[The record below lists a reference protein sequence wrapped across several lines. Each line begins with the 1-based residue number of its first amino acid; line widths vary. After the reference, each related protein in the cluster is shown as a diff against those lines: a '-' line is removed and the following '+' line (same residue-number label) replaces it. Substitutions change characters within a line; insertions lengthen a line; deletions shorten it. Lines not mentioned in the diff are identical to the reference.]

1 MQINYDNFQFLEN
14 DALYYKEEPIAD
26 FNLRVVDKKVFLG
39 LSKARGQ
46 PSYLVEV
53 TYTDSRISHSEWVND
68 LKNLDLFELFE
79 INDCF
84 LSAENRKLLSFK
96 LMHEASGIPKKTII
110 DSHEGLQI
118 ICEVPVYVLG
128 EHIFYCSELPPMHE
142 ITTHCAMQPVP
153 YTDRKKILNLCK
165 AYISLL
171 PGTSEI
177 LFYIALFA
185 VIKPFLSQ
193 LKIFSGFLFSLVAPS
208 GHLKTTLVRS
218 YALWLD
224 PKDLQEVS
232 FCSLQRDQHIL
243 KALDCLPGQNFLI
256 DDLHQMSD
264 ANEKRRQER
273 RLDIVSRHVDAT
285 LDCANVILTG
295 ETMEKMGIFS
305 CMDRIFQVRIP
316 KMDAKQIEKL
326 KERVSALAPGLM
338 PSAALMFA
346 RSLMNNYDAVLKD
359 IQDFYQKNSIN
370 SAADGYAT
378 RMHRHALFIRM
389 TAYLFEKY
397 VFWPEMILSKDRDR
411 LDDVIQE
418 QIYQQE
424 LDLQKIRLSEEPR
437 NYIVDFY
444 ELIAA
449 NEKYIK
455 ICSNIKE
462 YQYDNSGT
470 SCLLYHGRLYITT
483 NSLKNAFFRCYE
495 KYVPIKGVIDEL
507 HKEGILEEE
516 PASKGRQKNFLNQ
529 KHYVISMC
537 FLISYLRK
545 NGYPVSEEYYEKFVK
560 QYL

>member
-1 MQINYDNFQFLEN
+1 MQINYNDFQFLEK

-26 FNLRVVDKKVFLG
+26 FNLRVVDKKFFLG

-46 PSYLVEV
+46 PSYLVEA
-53 TYTDSRISHSEWVND
+53 TYTDGRISNSEWVND

-96 LMHEASGIPKKTII
+96 LMHEASRISKKTII

-128 EHIFYCSELPPMHE
+128 EHIFCCRKLPPMHE
-142 ITTHCAMQPVP
+142 ITTHYAMQTVP
-153 YTDRKKILNLCK
+153 YTDRKEILKLCK

-171 PGTSEI
+171 SGTSEI
-177 LFYIALFA
+177 LFYVALFA
-185 VIKPFLSQ
+185 IVKPFLSQ

-224 PKDLQEVS
+224 RNDLQEVS

-243 KALDCLPGQNFLI
+243 NALDCLPGQNFLI

-316 KMDAKQIEKL
+316 KMDAKQIEEL
-326 KERVSALAPGLM
+326 KERISALAPGLM

-346 RSLMNNYDAVLKD
+346 SSLMNNYDAILKD
-359 IQDFYQKNSIN
+359 IQDFYHKNSIN

-378 RMHRHALFIRM
+378 RMHRHALFLRM

-397 VFWPEMILSKDRDR
+397 VFWPENIFSKDRDR

-418 QIYQQE
+418 QIRQQE
-424 LDLQKIRLSEEPR
+424 LDLQKIRSSEEPR
-437 NYIVDFY
+437 DYIVDFY

-449 NEKYIK
+449 NDKYIK
-455 ICSNIKE
+455 VQSTTNE

-470 SCLLYHGRLYITT
+470 SCLLYHGKLYITT

-545 NGYPVSEEYYEKFVK
+545 NGYSVSEEYYEKFVR
-560 QYL
+560 QYI

>member
-1 MQINYDNFQFLEN
+1 MQINDYDFEFLEK
-14 DALYYKEEPIAD
+14 DALYYKKEPIAD
-26 FNLRVVDKKVFLG
+26 FNLQVVDKKFFLG

-46 PSYLVEV
+46 PSYLVKA
-53 TYTDSRISHSEWVND
+53 TYTDGRISHSEWVND
-68 LKNLDLFELFE
+68 LKNLDLFEFFE

-84 LSAENRKLLSFK
+84 LSAESRKLLLFK
-96 LMHEASGIPKKTII
+96 LMHEASRIPKRIII

-128 EHIFYCSELPPMHE
+128 EHIFYFRELPPMHE
-142 ITTHCAMQPVP
+142 IATHYVMQPVQ
-153 YTDRKKILNLCK
+153 YRDRKEILKLCES
-165 AYISLL
+165 YISLL

-177 LFYIALFA
+177 LFYVTLFA
-185 VIKPFLSQ
+185 VVKPFLSQ

-224 PKDLQEVS
+224 RKDLQEVS

-264 ANEKRRQER
+264 TNEKRRQER

-316 KMDAKQIEKL
+316 KMDAKQIEEL
-326 KERVSALAPGLM
+326 KERISALTPGLM
-338 PSAALMFA
+338 SSVALVFVD
-346 RSLMNNYDAVLKD
+346 SLMKNYDAVLKD
-359 IQDFYQKNSIN
+359 IQDFYHKNSIN

-397 VFWPEMILSKDRDR
+397 VFWPENILSKDMDR
-411 LDDVIQE
+411 LDEVIQE
-418 QIYQQE
+418 QICQQE
-424 LDLQKIRLSEEPR
+424 SDLQKIRLSEEPHD
-437 NYIVDFY
+437 YIADFY
-444 ELIAA
+444 ELIEA
-449 NEKYIK
+449 NDKYIK
-455 ICSNIKE
+455 IHSNIKE
-462 YQYDNSGT
+462 YQYDNLGT

-537 FLISYLRK
+537 YLISYLRK

>member
-1 MQINYDNFQFLEN
+1 MQINDYDFEFLEK
-14 DALYYKEEPIAD
+14 DALYYKKEPIAD
-26 FNLRVVDKKVFLG
+26 FNLQVVDKKFFLG

-46 PSYLVEV
+46 PSYLVKA
-53 TYTDSRISHSEWVND
+53 TYTDGRISHSEWVND
-68 LKNLDLFELFE
+68 LKNLDLFEFFE

-84 LSAENRKLLSFK
+84 LSAESRKLLLFK
-96 LMHEASGIPKKTII
+96 LMHEASRIPKRIII

-128 EHIFYCSELPPMHE
+128 EHIFYFRELPPMHE
-142 ITTHCAMQPVP
+142 IATHYVMQPVQ
-153 YTDRKKILNLCK
+153 YRDRKEILKLCES
-165 AYISLL
+165 YISLL

-177 LFYIALFA
+177 LFYVTLFA
-185 VIKPFLSQ
+185 VVKPFLSQ

-224 PKDLQEVS
+224 RKDLQEVS

-264 ANEKRRQER
+264 TNEKRRQER

-316 KMDAKQIEKL
+316 KMDAKQIEEL
-326 KERVSALAPGLM
+326 KERISALAPGLM
-338 PSAALMFA
+338 SSAALVFVD
-346 RSLMNNYDAVLKD
+346 SLMKNYDAVLKD
-359 IQDFYQKNSIN
+359 IQEFYHKNRIN

-397 VFWPEMILSKDRDR
+397 VFWPENILSRDRDR
-411 LDDVIQE
+411 LDEVMQE
-418 QIYQQE
+418 QIRQQE
-424 LDLQKIRLSEEPR
+424 LDLQKIRSSEEPR
-437 NYIVDFY
+437 DYIVDFY

-449 NEKYIK
+449 NDKYIK
-455 ICSNIKE
+455 VHSNTKE
-462 YQYDNSGT
+462 YQYDNIGT
-470 SCLLYHGRLYITT
+470 SCLLQHGKLYITT
-483 NSLKNAFFRCYE
+483 NSLKKAFFRCYE

-507 HKEGILEEE
+507 HNQGILEEE

-537 FLISYLRK
+537 YLISYLRK

>member
-1 MQINYDNFQFLEN
+1 MQINDYDFEFLEK
-14 DALYYKEEPIAD
+14 DALYYKKEPIAD
-26 FNLRVVDKKVFLG
+26 FNLQVVDKKFFLG

-46 PSYLVEV
+46 PSYLVKA
-53 TYTDSRISHSEWVND
+53 TYTDGRISHSEWVND
-68 LKNLDLFELFE
+68 LKNLDLFEFFE

-84 LSAENRKLLSFK
+84 LSAESRKLLLFK
-96 LMHEASGIPKKTII
+96 LMHEASRIPKRIII

-128 EHIFYCSELPPMHE
+128 EHIFYFRKLPPMHE
-142 ITTHCAMQPVP
+142 IATHYAMQPVQ
-153 YTDRKKILNLCK
+153 YRDRKEILKLCES
-165 AYISLL
+165 YIRLL

-177 LFYIALFA
+177 LFYVTLFA
-185 VIKPFLSQ
+185 VVKPFLSQ

-224 PKDLQEVS
+224 RKDLQEVS

-243 KALDCLPGQNFLI
+243 KALNCLPGQNFLI

-264 ANEKRRQER
+264 TNEKRRQER

-316 KMDAKQIEKL
+316 KMDAKQIEEL
-326 KERVSALAPGLM
+326 KERISALAPGLM
-338 PSAALMFA
+338 SSAALVFVD
-346 RSLMNNYDAVLKD
+346 SLMKNYDAVLKD
-359 IQDFYQKNSIN
+359 IQEFYHKNRIN

-397 VFWPEMILSKDRDR
+397 VFWPENILSKDMDR
-411 LDDVIQE
+411 LDEVIQE
-418 QIYQQE
+418 QICQQE
-424 LDLQKIRLSEEPR
+424 SDLQKMRLSEEPHD
-437 NYIVDFY
+437 YIADFY
-444 ELIAA
+444 ELIEA
-449 NEKYIK
+449 NDKYIK
-455 ICSNIKE
+455 IHSNIKE
-462 YQYDNSGT
+462 YQYDNFGA

-537 FLISYLRK
+537 YLISYLRK